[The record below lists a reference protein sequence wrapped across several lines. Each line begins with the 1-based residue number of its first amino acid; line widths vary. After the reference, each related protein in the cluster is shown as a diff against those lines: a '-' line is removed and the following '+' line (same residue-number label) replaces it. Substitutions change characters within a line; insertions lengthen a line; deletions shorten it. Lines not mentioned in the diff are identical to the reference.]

1 MLNKIRIAV
10 AGQSYPA
17 KNPELPHSAIL
28 IPVTDSKRMP
38 ELVLTK
44 RSHLLSRHAGEVC
57 FPGGKWEEGDPSLEY
72 TALREAEEEVA
83 LPRSSVEILGQIP
96 SVVSRS
102 GLNVMAYVGIID
114 SEVELRPNPGEL
126 DSVFKVPLEYFLEG
140 KNIQAYSIQYNGGAI
155 TTPSYRY
162 NGNVIWGLTAY
173 MILDLMNRAFDA
185 KLSFTVK

>member
-1 MLNKIRIAV
+1 
-10 AGQSYPA
+10 
-17 KNPELPHSAIL
+17 
-28 IPVTDSKRMP
+28 
-38 ELVLTK
+38 
-44 RSHLLSRHAGEVC
+44 
-57 FPGGKWEEGDPSLEY
+57 
-72 TALREAEEEVA
+72 
-83 LPRSSVEILGQIP
+83 
-96 SVVSRS
+96 
-102 GLNVMAYVGIID
+102 MAYVGIID